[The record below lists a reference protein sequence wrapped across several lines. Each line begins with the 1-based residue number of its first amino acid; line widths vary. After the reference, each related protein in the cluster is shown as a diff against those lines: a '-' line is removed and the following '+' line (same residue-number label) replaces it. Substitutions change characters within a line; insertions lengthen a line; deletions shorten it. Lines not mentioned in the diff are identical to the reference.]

1 MTQYNTLNVQLSNSQ
16 LSMLKFAITNE
27 TGET

>member
-1 MTQYNTLNVQLSNSQ
+1 MTQCNTLNVKLSNSQ
-16 LSMLKFAITNE
+16 LSMLEFAVKNG

>member
-16 LSMLKFAITNE
+16 LSMLKFAIKNE